1 MNCRF
6 CYAEIDDNST
16 KCEYCGCDVVDET
29 VDIPHQI
36 AQTFN
41 FIPLSESQLNT
52 LTNPENSTANMLL
65 ELISQNIILQK
76 GFDRLICLDSIEV
89 EPKPYQ
95 AQAALKVLGDMQ
107 GSAILADEVGL
118 GKTIEAALILKE
130 LLVRGLAKSILLLTP
145 APLVE
150 QWTEELDEKFHIKA
164 VGVDEDGWETAPI
177 VIMSLPKLV
186 RSDEREKIIYS
197 RFFDIVLVDEAHCL
211 KNHTTS
217 TYKAVYNIRRKNT
230 LLLSATPIQNDL
242 YEIFN
247 LVNILKPGYLKS
259 RKMFRENYIA
269 DRFTPKNTENLK
281 NLLYDVMIRN
291 RRATTLTNLPPRK
304 VQNISIEFSSEEKQ
318 IYNSVIQFC
327 RNIFSKYAKGSISV
341 GWDKQKVSKLML
353 MIILLLKENVSSPQA
368 TLATFESSVVPLI
381 KENGTAQELEQAQRI
396 IDYGKTILIPTKLLT
411 LTDYIRQ
418 IDGKA
423 IVYTEYIVTLQ
434 LIEKYLIEQGF
445 KPVVFH
451 GKMNSNEKQEALQKF
466 KSDEYNVLIATDS
479 AGQGLNLQFCS
490 NLFNYDLPWNPMKIE
505 QRIGRI
511 HRFGQKNEA
520 KIFSFNTRGTIEE
533 YILYI
538 LTSKINLFEMV
549 IGQIDTILTYMIKD
563 ESLDARI
570 SHIILEAPTVEDI
583 EQQLMNLGEEMKTAS
598 DQFNSDSA
606 ESAKLITA
614 IGF

>member
-1 MNCRF
+1 MNCRY
-6 CYAEIDDNST
+6 CYAEIPENSSI
-16 KCEYCGCDVVDET
+16 CEYCGCAVADENEY
-29 VDIPHQI
+29 IPHQI
-36 AQTFN
+36 AETFN
-41 FIPLSESQLNT
+41 FISISESQLDS
-52 LTNPENSTANMLL
+52 LTSTDAPYTNMLL
-65 ELISQNIILQK
+65 ELMAQKIILQK

-130 LLVRGLAKSILLLTP
+130 LTVRGLAKSILLLTP

-150 QWTEELDEKFHIKA
+150 QWIEELDEKFHIKA
-164 VGVDEDGWETAPI
+164 VNADEEGWETAPV

-186 RSDEREKIIYS
+186 RSEERQEVIYS

-217 TYKAVYNIRRKNT
+217 TYKTVYNIRRKNT

-304 VQNISIEFSSEEKQ
+304 VQNISIEFSPQEKQ
-318 IYNSVIQFC
+318 FYNSVIEFC

-368 TLATFESSVVPLI
+368 TIATFKSSVIPLI
-381 KENGTAQELEQAQRI
+381 KENGTATEVEEAEKILNF
-396 IDYGKTILIPTKLLT
+396 GKTLLVPTKLSMLT
-411 LTDYIRQ
+411 NYIKQ
-418 IDGKA
+418 IEGKA
-423 IVYTEYIVTLQ
+423 IVYTEYIITLE
-434 LIEKYLIEQGF
+434 LIEKHLIENGL
-445 KPVVFH
+445 KPVVYH
-451 GKMNSNEKQEALQKF
+451 GKMNSEEKQEALNKF
-466 KSDEYNVLIATDS
+466 KSDEYNVLVATDS

-520 KIFSFNTRGTIEE
+520 NIFSFNTRGTIEE

-570 SHIILEAPTVEDI
+570 SRIILEAPTVEDI
-583 EQQLMNLGEEMKTAS
+583 EKQLMNLGEEMKTAS
-598 DQFNSDSA
+598 DQFDNDSA
-606 ESAKLITA
+606 ESEKLITA